1 MGNHTRRDGR
11 VEPGQKITRAFSARA
26 WNRAQEAA
34 DVVLGEQTRFGATS
48 QPGSSAPY
56 TWVYCKNESGV
67 ACPRWGVLEVDGMEI
82 VPAGAGDAATVQ
94 FERMPVMVGV
104 LPQGYAYRKQFVIA
118 IEPIASNSIGRVAV
132 DGVVQCKLNVTNES
146 DRTANSTSGSTA
158 ELTTGV
164 GGAAEILWKQ
174 PGTGSGKWG
183 LVRLGD
189 GGDPVRLCKTSAVW
203 NRDTIATLNVWEA
216 GTPPGET
223 QSTGQTVDAVNKMHK
238 VASGTWVIVARA
250 VNGTWYLVEAGDNQS
265 ESCASPSIA
274 GRDLTELP
282 GYDAAKRQALTHDL
296 GCLKWIDL
304 EDCPA

>member
-1 MGNHTRRDGR
+1 MAAPRRVSWNENDARR
-11 VEPGQKITRAFSARA
+11 VA
-26 WNRAQEAA
+26 
-34 DVVLGEQTRFGATS
+34 
-48 QPGSSAPY
+48 
-56 TWVYCKNESGV
+56 
-67 ACPRWGVLEVDGMEI
+67 
-82 VPAGAGDAATVQ
+82 AATLAY
-94 FERMPVMVGV
+94 ERGNRDMPG
-104 LPQGYAYRKQFVIA
+104 LRFRQG
-118 IEPIASNSIGRVAV
+118 
-132 DGVVQCKLNVTNES
+132 
-146 DRTANSTSGSTA
+146 
-158 ELTTGV
+158 
-164 GGAAEILWKQ
+164 
-174 PGTGSGKWG
+174 
-183 LVRLGD
+183 GD
-189 GGDPVRLCKTSAVW
+189 DGDPVRLCKTSAVW

-282 GYDAAKRQALTHDL
+282 GYDAAKKQALTHDL